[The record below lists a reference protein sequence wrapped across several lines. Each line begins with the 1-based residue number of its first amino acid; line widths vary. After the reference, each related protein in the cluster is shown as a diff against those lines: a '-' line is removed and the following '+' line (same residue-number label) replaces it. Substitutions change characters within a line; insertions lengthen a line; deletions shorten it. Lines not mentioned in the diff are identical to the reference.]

1 MVSLVGPSI
10 VHVLLP
16 LVLVVVACHVV
27 VAIAC
32 HVVASARL
40 DMSVVGTGADVVVA
54 SYLVVATRHDEVL
67 ALLSLRGDIL
77 WVVRDAFHSLIRF
90 NNFYCV

>member
-10 VHVLLP
+10 VHVLLL
-16 LVLVVVACHVV
+16 LVLVVVACHVAVVAFHVV

-32 HVVASARL
+32 HVGALARL
-40 DMSVVGTGADVVVA
+40 DMSVVGTGAGVVVA

-67 ALLSLRGDIL
+67 AL
-77 WVVRDAFHSLIRF
+77 
-90 NNFYCV
+90 

>member
-1 MVSLVGPSI
+1 MVSLVVLSI
-10 VHVLLP
+10 AHVLQPLI
-16 LVLVVVACHVV
+16 LVLVACHVVVVACHVV

-32 HVVASARL
+32 HVGALARL

-67 ALLSLRGDIL
+67 AL
-77 WVVRDAFHSLIRF
+77 
-90 NNFYCV
+90 